1 MSATLSMD
9 QIRAYAERIA
19 NYPTTVL
26 IEGETGTGKEVMASF
41 IHQCSSRRGMPFI
54 KINCGAIPEGLIES
68 ELFGYERGAF
78 TGAKRE
84 GSPGLFELADKGTL
98 LLDEI
103 GELSHA
109 MQVKVLRVLQEREV
123 RRVGGSWS
131 RTVDV
136 RILASTN
143 QNLME
148 LVEKGLFRKDLFY
161 RLNIAYIKLPPLRER
176 WSEIEPIAKSFL
188 EHYNKEFF
196 LNKRFSSGAIHEL
209 QCYSFPGNIREL
221 RNIIEIA
228 CITSEGDEITEE
240 SLPTHMHRPT
250 SGDCEGGGLEAAVAT
265 FETQEIQKALRNTRS
280 IRKAANLLKISNAT
294 LLRKMKRYGIEKV
307 SLEE

>member
-1 MSATLSMD
+1 MNATWNME

-26 IEGETGTGKEVMASF
+26 IEGETGTGKEVMSSF
-41 IHQCSSRRGMPFI
+41 IHQCSIRRGMPFI

-84 GSPGLFELADKGTL
+84 GNPGLFELADKGTL

-131 RTVDV
+131 RSVDV

-143 QNLME
+143 QSLMD
-148 LVEKGLFRKDLFY
+148 LVERGSFRKDLYY
-161 RLNIAYIKLPPLRER
+161 RLNIGYIKLPPLRER
-176 WSEIEPIAKSFL
+176 WSEIEPMAKSFL
-188 EHYNKEFF
+188 DHYNKEFS
-196 LNKRFSSGAIHEL
+196 LNRWFNPEVIHAL
-209 QCYSFPGNIREL
+209 QSYAFPGNIREL

-228 CITSEGDEITEE
+228 CITSEQDEITAKA
-240 SLPTHMHRPT
+240 LPGYMQ
-250 SGDCEGGGLEAAVAT
+250 GQMADGGNSGLEAAVER
-265 FETQEIQKALRNTRS
+265 FETQEIRKALRNTKS
-280 IRKAANLLKISNAT
+280 IRRAAALLKISNAT
-294 LLRKMKRYGIEKV
+294 LLRKMKRYGIEK
-307 SLEE
+307 LPEEES